1 MKAPQIKNL
10 QEITPKEAEE
20 YIRFVKE
27 LRDTQKRYFKT
38 RSVGTLKESKE
49 MEKELD
55 ALNEKLLAPPQLF

>member
-27 LRDTQKRYFKT
+27 LRDTQKRYFNT
-38 RSVGTLKESKE
+38 CNVVTLKESKE

-55 ALNEKLLAPPQLF
+55 VLNEKLLAPPQLF